1 MRREKYYFIFIAVFI
16 FIGIA
21 KADDAAG
28 LFPKLNSGLEAQED
42 ISDILLDNLTTSQ
55 IVAVTLVLQDNF
67 SLEGDD
73 EMPSEKSLSD
83 EALGLLNKDAIFL
96 KYNKKF

>member
-1 MRREKYYFIFIAVFI
+1 MFASNNTIV
-16 FIGIA
+16 
-21 KADDAAG
+21 KADDAVSP
-28 LFPKLNSGLEAQED
+28 FQKLNTGFETEED
-42 ISDILLDNLTTSQ
+42 ISDILLDNLTTSE
-55 IVAVTLVLQDNF
+55 AVVVTPVPQDNF